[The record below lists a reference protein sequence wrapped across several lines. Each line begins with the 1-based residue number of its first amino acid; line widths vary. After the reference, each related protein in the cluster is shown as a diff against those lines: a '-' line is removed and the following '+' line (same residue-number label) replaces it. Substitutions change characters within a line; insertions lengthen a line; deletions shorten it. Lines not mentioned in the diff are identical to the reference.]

1 MSLYKFTQVNLNQW
15 IIFNYRD
22 YIEVRIDCWLL
33 WEVKRGE
40 VDEAQRLKQSADLS
54 AKELN
59 N

>member
-1 MSLYKFTQVNLNQW
+1 MSLNKFTQVNLNQS

-33 WEVKRGE
+33 GEVKWGE

-54 AKELN
+54 AKELDD
-59 N
+59 